1 MRTEKQFVSWFPL
14 MAILAVTLSGC
25 VSQTAAD
32 SAAAS
37 SAQAPTLAVSQP
49 LVAPSLTDGQQ
60 LYQQYCASCHSI
72 SDGSAAPH
80 LISVDWL
87 KQTTPAE
94 MYRYVTSGN
103 SSEGMPAYASL
114 TSSDRWD
121 IVAYLLSL
129 ISPVSEVSGTQ
140 LTYQNMCSACHGATG
155 QGEGTQALS
164 QNIQVSDW
172 QQDPLLIDSSN
183 ETLYE
188 AIRSGNAHGMGTFA
202 VMLSEAKIWALVNQV
217 RTLSIQGGDQS
228 TSGGNETSPLV
239 TDTNEGFFTLSGKVS
254 NGSGGTLENLSAVQL
269 DIVQNNQILYTMTT
283 SVLADGT
290 FQFVLVPL
298 SSRWNY
304 MAHINYGGVIYKSG
318 RLLGQS
324 IVADASENEDIV
336 VYDPVYETSAL
347 QAESLHVLI
356 SFDSENSVHVA
367 QSFLISNP
375 SVFTVSPLET
385 ASPVLVFPISSSA
398 QNLSFAAS
406 QESEFLKLTQ
416 GVLGDWQ
423 PILPGSVHQVMFE
436 YDLPFDDEQDF
447 VFYTPVSVS
456 SAMVMV
462 ETGSQPIN
470 CTGMQ
475 VSSHSAM
482 MKSAAV
488 QMFTAED
495 IQAES
500 KINLH
505 CFNKQSILPN
515 LLGGI
520 ALMLVLIGVAV
531 AAYFVRQKAIRR
543 LQQGKVKRTALLD
556 AIITLDDQFKAGEI
570 SAEVYQAKRE
580 ELIRHLEGE

>member
-14 MAILAVTLSGC
+14 MAILVVTLSGC

-60 LYQQYCASCHSI
+60 LYQQYCASCHTI

-140 LTYQNMCSACHGATG
+140 LTYQNMCSACHGVTG

-239 TDTNEGFFTLSGKVS
+239 IDTNEGFFTLSGKVS

-304 MAHINYGGVIYKSG
+304 TAHINYGGVIYKSG

-324 IVADASENEDIV
+324 IAADASENEDIV

-375 SVFTVSPLET
+375 SAFTVSPLET

-416 GVLGDWQ
+416 GILGDWQ

-482 MKSAAV
+482 MKSAEV

>member
-1 MRTEKQFVSWFPL
+1 MRTEKQFVGWFPL

-304 MAHINYGGVIYKSG
+304 TAHINYGGVIYKSG

-375 SVFTVSPLET
+375 SAFTVSPLET

>member
-304 MAHINYGGVIYKSG
+304 TAHINYGGVIYKSG

-324 IVADASENEDIV
+324 IAADASENEDIV

-375 SVFTVSPLET
+375 SAFTVSPLET

-515 LLGGI
+515 LLG
-520 ALMLVLIGVAV
+520 
-531 AAYFVRQKAIRR
+531 
-543 LQQGKVKRTALLD
+543 
-556 AIITLDDQFKAGEI
+556 
-570 SAEVYQAKRE
+570 
-580 ELIRHLEGE
+580 ELP

>member
-37 SAQAPTLAVSQP
+37 SAQVPTLAVSQP

-304 MAHINYGGVIYKSG
+304 TAHINYGGVIYKSG

-324 IVADASENEDIV
+324 IAADASENEDIV

-375 SVFTVSPLET
+375 SAFTVSPLET

>member
-188 AIRSGNAHGMGTFA
+188 AIRSGNALGMGTFA

-304 MAHINYGGVIYKSG
+304 TAHINYGGVIYKSG

-324 IVADASENEDIV
+324 IAADASENEDIV

-375 SVFTVSPLET
+375 SAFTVSPLET

>member
-324 IVADASENEDIV
+324 IAADASENEDIV

-375 SVFTVSPLET
+375 SAFTVSPLET

>member
-60 LYQQYCASCHSI
+60 LYQQYCASCHTI

-304 MAHINYGGVIYKSG
+304 TAHINYGGVIYKSG

-324 IVADASENEDIV
+324 IAADASENEDIV

-375 SVFTVSPLET
+375 SAFTVSPLET

>member
-1 MRTEKQFVSWFPL
+1 MRTEKQFVGWFPL

-37 SAQAPTLAVSQP
+37 SAQTPTLAVSQP

-87 KQTTPAE
+87 KQTTPAD
-94 MYRYVTSGN
+94 MYRYVTRGN

-114 TSSDRWD
+114 TSNDRWD

-140 LTYQNMCSACHGATG
+140 LTYQNMCSACHGVTG

-164 QNIQVSDW
+164 QDIQVSDW

-217 RTLSIQGGDQS
+217 RTLSIQGGNQS

-239 TDTNEGFFTLSGKVS
+239 TDTNEGFFTFSGKVS

-375 SVFTVSPLET
+375 SAFTVSPLET

-416 GVLGDWQ
+416 GILGDWQ

-475 VSSHSAM
+475 VSSHSEM

-495 IQAES
+495 VQAES

>member
-60 LYQQYCASCHSI
+60 LYQQYCASCHTI

-140 LTYQNMCSACHGATG
+140 LTYQNMCSACHGVTG

-304 MAHINYGGVIYKSG
+304 TAHINYGGVIYKSG

-324 IVADASENEDIV
+324 IAADASENEDIV

-375 SVFTVSPLET
+375 SAFTVSPLET

>member
-1 MRTEKQFVSWFPL
+1 MRTEKQFVGWFPL

-37 SAQAPTLAVSQP
+37 SAQTPTLAVSQP

-87 KQTTPAE
+87 KQTTPAD
-94 MYRYVTSGN
+94 MYRYVTRGN

-114 TSSDRWD
+114 TSNDRWD

-140 LTYQNMCSACHGATG
+140 LTYQNMCSACHGVTG

-164 QNIQVSDW
+164 QDIQVSDW

-217 RTLSIQGGDQS
+217 RTLSIQGGNQS

-239 TDTNEGFFTLSGKVS
+239 TDTNEGFFTFSGKVS

-375 SVFTVSPLET
+375 SAFTVSPLET

-416 GVLGDWQ
+416 GILGDWQ

-475 VSSHSAM
+475 VSSHSEM

-495 IQAES
+495 VQAES

-543 LQQGKVKRTALLD
+543 SQQGKVKRTALLD